1 MEPDH
6 GCAKRGCHGDHGDLY
21 AGMTRHDRSN
31 PEFFVDSAA
40 NGNILMNIYVG
51 VSGLHRHS
59 GGVTGVSG
67 ESIAITHVGMSDRI
81 GPVHIVPGAQH
92 TCSHARKL
100 FARGKER

>member
-40 NGNILMNIYVG
+40 NGNILMHIYDG

-81 GPVHIVPGAQH
+81 VQYI
-92 TCSHARKL
+92 
-100 FARGKER
+100 